1 MLEIYINSG
10 KRTIALASDDYVLLL
25 TDPGP
30 SENSMYASN
39 AGSNSSSTSIHS
51 HGHNHGH
58 GIGHNRRSST
68 SVDHHTNGHN
78 EQNECLIEFV
88 PKGSVSL
95 NTFAKVNKE
104 VYGFLGLI
112 ALKGTIYA
120 GFITNEQEV
129 GSVVPNVTIKRL
141 ISTMFINLNG
151 DIFNITPQQQFLQF
165 QLLEGSLEYLDT
177 PITNSKIASIMKL
190 LETGTF
196 YYSHDK
202 DISIKVQDW
211 NVNFTSDYTVT
222 EDLQDDYA
230 GRFVWNTN
238 LINELSIFR
247 NRLSDDER
255 MYFDKGNFF
264 ITLIRG
270 FVQRRQLPNCSP
282 NSSMTLITRQDCR
295 KIGYLFGPV
304 CMDEEGNVANFAE
317 TEIIIQTD
325 THIISYSLLKGN
337 IPLFWKL
344 DSHLMS
350 TKIDF
355 LRSNDASKHAF
366 NRFFETLCSEYNM
379 VYTLDALSNKGSQ
392 PELSKRFF
400 NVLNEFREHHPE
412 LPVEYKKLP
421 NHQSFGEKLVGKLD
435 YFGVQLQDQQ
445 IISAL
450 EDYYTFQYD
459 IKERKQLSRQL
470 GTFFVTT
477 LDSNER
483 SNIIEYKL
491 SCMILEH
498 VFGPE
503 FAGSIWEIHS
513 SLWDANAQA
522 IGKISKTYSN
532 SIKTATKTGGII
544 GKVAEQG
551 KKYAGQSKKY
561 VSNSFAPTSSTSGRQ
576 NQLDKLLG
584 RKNIEVQV
592 KLIDPIHDYVL
603 EGLNNR
609 RSEFTTFKDL
619 IIYNVTMNVAAT
631 LYDGDLTP
639 LVYPEPENFLN
650 YDIIAIALEEII
662 ELTPSKVKAID
673 LRARNFWERK
683 LKDTINGKGN
693 NEYTLL
699 RGEQLGGVLLLIYV
713 STDIGDSIKNVETC
727 FKKTGFK
734 GISANKGAVG
744 ITFTFSRHSRLCF
757 VASHLAAGQ
766 SHSEERHKN
775 FKTIFKGLTFK
786 KCKNIKDA
794 DILFWMGD
802 LNYRISLPSDT
813 VRKILKYD
821 PPKYSTKY
829 QNQSY
834 DSIVSEGSD
843 YISSDGYASNAALGA
858 SESKL
863 DDLLQQVE
871 TNIEEKNKEDL
882 LRTIKLEH
890 NNNND
895 DDDDNNK
902 TLVRARKPPKDYE
915 NEVKLTVHNSSETN
929 SDAKIQSLES
939 FSQLSLNEEEDR
951 RLAHLFEYDQ
961 LNQQMFNGKSFPFF
975 DEMEIHFK
983 PTYKFDRGTDN
994 YDTSEKQ
1001 RVPSW
1006 TDRIL
1011 VYSKNKRL
1019 TELEQLRYNS
1029 ISQIKFSDHKPV
1041 YGIFHAKMEIV
1052 DDTAKNKIE
1061 KQLYEMAKQKLYANR
1076 SNYGDF
1082 KPLTSNR
1089 YISGTRFNTDID
1101 QELPEPSSKTQRWWI
1116 TNDPEALKLGNENAG
1131 KTKIRFP
1138 ELDSGMFKINPNY
1151 PKNPFVKTN
1160 EPRFIEK

>member
-1 MLEIYINSG
+1 MLEIYINSN
-10 KRTIALASDDYVLLL
+10 KRTLALASNDYVLLL
-25 TDPGP
+25 TDGGQ
-30 SENSMYASN
+30 SDNNMYAAN
-39 AGSNSSSTSIHS
+39 AGSNSSSTSIQNY
-51 HGHNHGH
+51 GHNY
-58 GIGHNRRSST
+58 GHNRRSST
-68 SVDHHTNGHN
+68 SAEYHHHHYHHNTNADN

-95 NTFAKVNKE
+95 NTFSKVTKE

-112 ALKGTIYA
+112 ALKGTVYA

-129 GSVVPNVTIKRL
+129 GSVVPNVTIHRL
-141 ISTMFINLNG
+141 ISTIFINFNG
-151 DIFNITPQQQFLQF
+151 DIFNITPQQQFLQL
-165 QLLEGSLEYLDT
+165 QLLEGSFEHLET

-211 NVNFTSDYTVT
+211 NMNFTSEYTVT

-238 LINELSIFR
+238 LINELFIFR

-255 MYFDKGNFF
+255 MYFDKGKFF

-270 FVQRRQLPNCSP
+270 FVQRRKLPNGP
-282 NSSMTLITRQDCR
+282 TNSSMTLITRQDCR

-317 TEIIIQTD
+317 TEVVVQTD
-325 THIISYSLLKGN
+325 SHIISYALVKGN
-337 IPLFWKL
+337 VPLFWKL

-350 TKIDF
+350 TKIEF
-355 LRSNDASKHAF
+355 QRSNDASKHAF
-366 NRFFETLCSEYNM
+366 SRFFETLCSEYNM

-392 PELSKRFF
+392 PELSKRFL
-400 NVLNEFREHHPE
+400 NVLNDFRNEHPE
-412 LPVEYKKLP
+412 LQVEYKKLP

-459 IKERKQLSRQL
+459 LGERKQISRQL

-491 SCMILEH
+491 SSMILEH
-498 VFGPE
+498 IFGPE
-503 FAGSIWEIHS
+503 FTGSIWEIHS
-513 SLWDANAQA
+513 SLWESNAQA
-522 IGKISKTYSN
+522 IGKLSKTYSN

-544 GKVAEQG
+544 GKVAEQS

-561 VSNSFAPTSSTSGRQ
+561 VSNSFATTSSTSGRQ

-584 RKNIEVQV
+584 RKNKEVQV

-609 RSEFTTFKDL
+609 RGEFTTFKDL
-619 IIYNVTMNVAAT
+619 LIYNVTINVAAT

-639 LVYPEPENFLN
+639 LIYPEPENFTK
-650 YDIIAIALEEII
+650 YDIIAVALEEII
-662 ELTPSKVKAID
+662 ELTPSKVKSID

-683 LKDTINGKGN
+683 LKDTINEKGN

-713 STDIGDSIKNVETC
+713 NTEIGESIKNVETC
-727 FKKTGFK
+727 IKKTGFK

-766 SHSEERHKN
+766 SHTEERHKN

-802 LNYRISLPSDT
+802 LNYRISLPSET
-813 VRKILKYD
+813 VRKLLKYK
-821 PPKYSTKY
+821 PIKYSTSNK
-829 QNQSY
+829 NPSY
-834 DSIVSEGSD
+834 ESIVSEGSD
-843 YISSDGYASNAALGA
+843 YLSSDGYASHAALDS

-863 DDLLQQVE
+863 DDLEKSVE
-871 TNIEEKNKEDL
+871 INMEEKNKDDL
-882 LRTIKLEH
+882 MKTIRLESM
-890 NNNND
+890 N
-895 DDDDNNK
+895 DDNNNK
-902 TLVRARKPPKDYE
+902 TIVRTRKPPIDYE
-915 NEVKLTVHNSSETN
+915 HELKLKVPN
-929 SDAKIQSLES
+929 SLEERSDVKMKS
-939 FSQLSLNEEEDR
+939 FESLSGLSLDEEEDR
-951 RLAHLFEYDQ
+951 RLARLFEYDQ
-961 LNQQMFNGKSFPFF
+961 LNQQMSNGKSFPFF

-983 PTYKFDRGTDN
+983 PTYKFDKGTDN

-1011 VYSKNKRL
+1011 VYSKNKRF

-1041 YGIFHAKMEIV
+1041 YAIFHAKMEIL
-1052 DDTAKNKIE
+1052 DDAAKNKIE
-1061 KQLYEMAKQKLYANR
+1061 KQLYEMAKQKLYANK
-1076 SNYGDF
+1076 SNFGDF
-1082 KPLTSNR
+1082 HPLTTNR
-1089 YISGTRFNTDID
+1089 YIAGTRFNTDTD
-1101 QELPEPSSKTQRWWI
+1101 KELPEPSSKTQRWWI
-1116 TNDPEALKLGNENAG
+1116 SNDPEALKMGNENAG

-1138 ELDSGMFKINPNY
+1138 ELDNGCYKINPNY
-1151 PKNPFVKTN
+1151 PKNPFVRTN
-1160 EPRFIEK
+1160 EPRFIQK